1 MKRGRK
7 KLKETE
13 KKAPL
18 VLFIKQKHMSKIK
31 DIVENTITNLEEQD
45 AKRV

>member
-18 VLFIKQKHMSKIK
+18 VLFIKQKHFAKIK
-31 DIVENTITNLEEQD
+31 NLVENTLIDLE
-45 AKRV
+45 KREAQGI